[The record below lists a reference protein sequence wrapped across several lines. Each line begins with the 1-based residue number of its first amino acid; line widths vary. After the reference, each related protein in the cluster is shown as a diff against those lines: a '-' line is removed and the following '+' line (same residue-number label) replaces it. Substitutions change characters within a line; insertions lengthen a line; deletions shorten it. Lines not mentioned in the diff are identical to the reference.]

1 MTQAHAWPYIWEGC
15 NVVFISPSGT
25 GKTLSYLLPLLT
37 DVGTFSA
44 TSQGVSCFILC
55 VQLMMTCMN
64 ASGQPMLLVVV
75 GTSWHAKSAQIQ
87 TKRILQWM
95 SAEKSL
101 RYLKYSMI

>member
-1 MTQAHAWPYIWEGC
+1 M
-15 NVVFISPSGT
+15 VLISPPGT

-37 DVGTFSA
+37 DVGTFSP
-44 TSQGVSCFILC
+44 TSQGVSCFILFGWA
-55 VQLMMTCMN
+55 QLMITCMN

-75 GTSWHAKSAQIQ
+75 GTSWHAKSALIQ

-101 RYLKYSMI
+101 R